1 MWGCGRY
8 VEISLHWL
16 FLYRLSLTVKKIL
29 ITRLHA
35 LIRKE
40 RQTAGR
46 TNPREGEIVWLFLS
60 ISKKG
65 REFMTT
71 VTKNSDSKWSLI
83 NYTDVWGNPVDGWEV
98 NDLETMYEDLYI
110 KPTSTDQEIIHYL
123 KTTGY
128 LSTDNPDTVALED
141 YGDGMVEIVMC
152 SDGFPLGRLQKNIM

>member
-1 MWGCGRY
+1 
-8 VEISLHWL
+8 
-16 FLYRLSLTVKKIL
+16 
-29 ITRLHA
+29 
-35 LIRKE
+35 
-40 RQTAGR
+40 
-46 TNPREGEIVWLFLS
+46 
-60 ISKKG
+60 
-65 REFMTT
+65 MTT
-71 VTKNSDSKWSLI
+71 VTKISDSKWSLI

-110 KPTSTDQEIIHYL
+110 NPTSTDQEILHYL